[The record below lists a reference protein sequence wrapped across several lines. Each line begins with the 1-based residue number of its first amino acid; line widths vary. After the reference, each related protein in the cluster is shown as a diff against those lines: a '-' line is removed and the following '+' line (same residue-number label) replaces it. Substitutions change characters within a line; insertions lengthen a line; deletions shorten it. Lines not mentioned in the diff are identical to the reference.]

1 MHGRFD
7 FNSRAIPLLFTAGA
21 VLMLFSGCQPL
32 RLQTRTDLGNAQI
45 NGAAVSPVPAQPG
58 RLRRESTISGESPK
72 LRTTREQNTQ
82 PSAFDPSPI
91 LPVSAEESDPP
102 DELES
107 WFPRRNFKQP
117 GRSSRPADDESPFAQ
132 GLGSPINGD
141 SPLFAPPGSD
151 SREKDSVVSLLPADD
166 ASVGAEEPT
175 FFDGDDRPLD
185 AADPHAISFKEDVKQ
200 LPWMLWND
208 NLALYTWNNA
218 VILGVAAGGAVAVR
232 DNLDQRVR
240 AETAEHPLRWGEGS
254 VVLRQF
260 GEYTVQVPALAAVY
274 AVSLWTDDECCLHEF
289 SKSAISAYALSA
301 MYTVA
306 IKGITN
312 TSRPTTEFQH
322 GRYGFPSYHA
332 SSTFSLAAVVDEYYG
347 WQWGVPAY
355 VMAGLVGWSRI
366 DQREHD
372 LSDVLFGA
380 VLGVVVGK
388 TVAAVHLE
396 RYSNLRVTPYFDPV
410 TRASGVTVD
419 TKF

>member
-1 MHGRFD
+1 MRGRFEHI
-7 FNSRAIPLLFTAGA
+7 SRTLPLLLTAGSLL
-21 VLMLFSGCQPL
+21 VLFSGCQPL
-32 RLQTRTDLGNAQI
+32 RVQTRSDLH
-45 NGAAVSPVPAQPG
+45 P
-58 RLRRESTISGESPK
+58 ISETTPK
-72 LRTTREQNTQ
+72 RNTQ
-82 PSAFDPSPI
+82 PTASNPSPI
-91 LPVSAEESDPP
+91 IRLASAESDSA

-107 WFPRRNFKQP
+107 WFPRRNFNQP
-117 GRSSRPADDESPFAQ
+117 GRTPRPHDDESPFAQ
-132 GLGSPINGD
+132 GLGSPVNDD
-141 SPLFAPPGSD
+141 SSLFPSRDRD
-151 SREKDSVVSLLPADD
+151 SRDKDSVVSLLPADD
-166 ASVGAEEPT
+166 ASADDDEPN
-175 FFDGDDRPLD
+175 FLDGDNRPLD
-185 AADPHAISFKEDVKQ
+185 AADPHTVSFKEDVKQ

-208 NLALYTWNNA
+208 NLSLYTWRNA

-240 AETAEHPLRWGEGS
+240 AETAEHPLRWGNAS

-312 TSRPTTEFQH
+312 TSRPTNQFEH
-322 GRYGFPSYHA
+322 GHYGFPSYHA

-388 TVAAVHLE
+388 TVAAVHIE
-396 RYSNLRVTPYFDPV
+396 RYSNLRVTPYFDPA
-410 TRASGVTVD
+410 TRTSGVTVD

>member
-1 MHGRFD
+1 MRGRFKYL
-7 FNSRAIPLLFTAGA
+7 SRALPLLLTAGS
-21 VLMLFSGCQPL
+21 LLLPFSGCQPL
-32 RLQTRTDLGNAQI
+32 RVQTRSDSRLSVRDLAV
-45 NGAAVSPVPAQPG
+45 AAEPSSDSPCLPFSLSPCLQ
-58 RLRRESTISGESPK
+58 STSGSTPK
-72 LRTTREQNTQ
+72 RNTQ
-82 PSAFDPSPI
+82 PVASNSSPI
-91 LPVSAEESDPP
+91 IRLASADSDSA
-102 DELES
+102 DDLES
-107 WFPRRNFKQP
+107 WFPRRNFNQP
-117 GRSSRPADDESPFAQ
+117 GRSSRPRDGESPFAQ
-132 GLGSPINGD
+132 GLGSPVND
-141 SPLFAPPGSD
+141 NSPLFPSHDGNSGD
-151 SREKDSVVSLLPADD
+151 NDSVVSLLPADE
-166 ASVGAEEPT
+166 ASADDDEPS
-175 FFDGDDRPLD
+175 FLNSDNRPFDS
-185 AADPHAISFKEDVKQ
+185 ADPQTISFKEDVKQ

-208 NLALYTWNNA
+208 NLALYTWGNA

-240 AETAEHPLRWGEGS
+240 ADTAAHPLRWGEGS

-312 TSRPTTEFQH
+312 TSRPTNQFQH
-322 GRYGFPSYHA
+322 GHYGFPSYHA

-388 TVAAVHLE
+388 TVAAVHIE
-396 RYSNLRVTPYFDPV
+396 RYSNLRVTPYFDPA